1 MEVMYNKKSQDVKIK
16 YKKKSQAL
24 EVWRR
29 LKRSKTAM
37 MGLVILTI
45 LVFVAIGAD
54 FITQYSYDEQDL
66 MATFQLP
73 SKEHFFGTDE
83 FGRDIFSRVV
93 YGSRVSLQVGLIA
106 VGVSLFFGGLL
117 GAVAGFYGGALDNM
131 IMRSMDILLSIPST
145 LLAIAIISALGTGL
159 TNLMIAVGISSMPI
173 YARVMR
179 AAVLNIGGQEF
190 IEAAR
195 AAGTSDFR
203 IIYKHLFPN
212 CLAPIII
219 QSTLGVADAIL
230 TAAGLSFIG
239 LGIQPPA
246 PEWGAMVSSGRAY
259 IRDFAHLTLFPGL
272 AIMITI
278 LSLNLLGDGLRDAL
292 DPKLKN

>member
-24 EVWRR
+24 EVWKR

-37 MGLVILTI
+37 MGLVILI
-45 LVFVAIGAD
+45 LLVLISIGAD
-54 FITQYSYDEQDL
+54 YITQYSYAEQDL

-117 GAVAGFYGGALDNM
+117 GAMAGFYGGALDNI
-131 IMRSMDILLSIPST
+131 IMRCMDILLSIPST

-159 TNLMIAVGISSMPI
+159 RNLMIAVGISSMPI

-195 AAGTSDFR
+195 AGGTSDFR

-259 IRDFAHLTLFPGL
+259 IRDYSHLTLFPGL